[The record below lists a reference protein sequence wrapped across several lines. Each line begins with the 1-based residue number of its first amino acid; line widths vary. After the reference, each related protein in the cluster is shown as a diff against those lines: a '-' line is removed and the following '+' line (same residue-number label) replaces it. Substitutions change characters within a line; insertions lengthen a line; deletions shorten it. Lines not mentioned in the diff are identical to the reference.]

1 MPFYTKNIILLFL
14 VSVLWLGFSR
24 GQTATPTTGG
34 KIEQREFDRK
44 RWAEITDELDYS
56 RDRLKPKKQKAEE
69 NENGRDPN
77 RVQMPNWGDGSV
89 VMKILI
95 VIIAGIALFILIRLL
110 LGLNSPKNK
119 KIKHKVVALDI
130 AKIEENLYESDL
142 KDYIQQAIAQE
153 NFALAVR
160 LYYLE
165 VLKTLSLNNA
175 IKWKKDKTNRDYL
188 IEMLKSPLYKSFT
201 EITFIFERIWYGDN
215 DINHNEFKLIEPMF
229 KDFIYQ
235 INKQSMVSAS

>member
-1 MPFYTKNIILLFL
+1 MSFCIKNIILLFL
-14 VSVLWLGFSR
+14 ITVLKLGFLQ
-24 GQTATPTTGG
+24 GQAAIPAVEDNV
-34 KIEQREFDRK
+34 EQRDFNRK
-44 RWAEITDELDYS
+44 RWAEVTDGLDYS
-56 RDRLKPKKQKAEE
+56 RDRLKPKKKKEDQ
-69 NENGRDPN
+69 NGSGRDRN
-77 RVQMPNWGDGSV
+77 RVQLPNWGDGSA

-95 VIIAGIALFILIRLL
+95 IIIAGIVLFILLRLL
-110 LGLNSPKNK
+110 LGLNSPRNR

-130 AKIEENLYESDL
+130 DKIEENLYESDL
-142 KDYIQQAIAQE
+142 EEYIQQAIAGG

-165 VLKTLSLNNA
+165 VLKTLSLANT

-188 IEMLKSPLYKSFT
+188 TEMLKSSLYKSFT

-215 DINHNEFKLIEPMF
+215 AISYDEFKLIEPMF
-229 KDFIYQ
+229 KRFIYQ